1 MAEPP
6 RGLPQE
12 RFSYHQEIELEIESL
27 THLGQGAGRF
37 GGWLVRTPFA
47 LPGERIR
54 ARVYRNRAEYS
65 DADLIEVL
73 RPSPHRVRPAC
84 KLFGKCGG
92 CQYQHLAYEQ
102 QLRRKTRQV
111 QELADDVLKG
121 AHRVEPAIG
130 SPRPYGYRSKLT
142 PHFQKPRRGRELK
155 IGFLQVGRRSRL
167 VDVEQC
173 PIATEKINVALP
185 EVRKA
190 VLANSGQ
197 YKNGATLLLRETEE
211 GVATDHRTI
220 VTEVVGDLK
229 FRFKASEF
237 FQNNPMLLPQLIEYV
252 SRQARGQGLRYLIDA
267 YCGSGLFAL
276 SVGRHFEGAVG
287 IEISE
292 QAVAYARNNA
302 QLNGLQDCK
311 FQAGD
316 AAEVFQGVE
325 YPSGETVVVIDP
337 PRKGCSSGFLKQLFA
352 FGPARVIYV
361 SCHPATQMR
370 DLGAF
375 LESGYRISRLQP
387 IDLFPQT
394 RHIENIATLQMAG
407 F

>member
-1 MAEPP
+1 MAGPP

-12 RFSYHQEIELEIESL
+12 RFSYHQEIELEIENL
-27 THLGQGAGRF
+27 TQLGQGVGRF
-37 GGWLVRTPFA
+37 DGWLVRVLFS
-47 LPGERIR
+47 LPGERVR

-65 DADLIEVL
+65 DADLMEVL
-73 RPSPHRVRPAC
+73 RPSPDRVHPVC

-102 QLRRKTRQV
+102 QLKRKTRQV
-111 QELADDVLKG
+111 QELADEVLKG
-121 AHRVEPAIG
+121 AHRVEAAIG

-167 VDVEQC
+167 VDVEEC
-173 PIATEKINVALP
+173 PIATEKINAALP
-185 EVRKA
+185 EVRET

-211 GVATDHRTI
+211 GVATDHRAI
-220 VTEVVGDLK
+220 VTEAVGDLK

-237 FQNNPMLLPQLIEYV
+237 FQNNPVLLPQLIEHV

-276 SVGRHFEGAVG
+276 SVGRHFAGAVG
-287 IEISE
+287 VEISE
-292 QAVAYARNNA
+292 KAVAHARKNA

-311 FQAGD
+311 FQMGD
-316 AAEVFQGVE
+316 AAQIFHRVE
-325 YPSGETVVVIDP
+325 FPAGETVVVIDP
-337 PRKGCSSGFLKQLFA
+337 PRKGCSPGFLKQLFA

-370 DLGAF
+370 DLRAF
-375 LESGYRISRLQP
+375 LQSGYRICRLQP

-394 RHIENIATLQMAG
+394 RHIENIATLQKTG
-407 F
+407 V

>member
-1 MAEPP
+1 MAGPP

-12 RFSYHQEIELEIESL
+12 RFSYHQEIELEIENL
-27 THLGQGAGRF
+27 THMGQGVGRF
-37 GGWLVRTPFA
+37 DGWPVRVPFS
-47 LPGERIR
+47 LPGESIR
-54 ARVYRNRAEYS
+54 ARVYRNRADYS

-73 RPSPHRVRPAC
+73 RPSPDRVRPAC

-111 QELADDVLKG
+111 QELADEVLKG
-121 AHRVEPAIG
+121 AHRVEAAIG

-173 PIATEKINVALP
+173 PIATEKINAALP
-185 EVRKA
+185 EVRKT
-190 VLANSGQ
+190 VLANSGN

-211 GVATDHRTI
+211 GVATDHRAI
-220 VTEVVGDLK
+220 VTEAVGDLK

-237 FQNNPMLLPQLIEYV
+237 FQNNPVLLPQLIEHV
-252 SRQARGQGLRYLIDA
+252 SRQARGKGLRYLIDA

-287 IEISE
+287 VEISE
-292 QAVAYARNNA
+292 KAVAHARKNA

-311 FQAGD
+311 FQVGD
-316 AAEVFQGVE
+316 AAQIFHRVE
-325 YPSGETVVVIDP
+325 FPAGETVVVIDP
-337 PRKGCSSGFLKQLFA
+337 PRKGCSPGFLKQLFA

-375 LESGYRISRLQP
+375 LQSGYRICRLQP

-394 RHIENIATLQMAG
+394 RHIENIATLQKISV
-407 F
+407 

>member
-1 MAEPP
+1 MAGPP

-12 RFSYHQEIELEIESL
+12 RFSYHQEIELEIENL
-27 THLGQGAGRF
+27 THMGQGVGQF
-37 GGWLVRTPFA
+37 DGWPVRVPFS

-54 ARVYRNRAEYS
+54 ARVYRNRADYS

-92 CQYQHLAYEQ
+92 CQYQHLAYER
-102 QLRRKTRQV
+102 QLKEKTRQV
-111 QELADDVLKG
+111 QELADEALNG
-121 AHRVEPAIG
+121 THRVEAAIR

-173 PIATEKINVALP
+173 PIATEKINAALP
-185 EVRKA
+185 EVRKT
-190 VLANSGQ
+190 VLANSGH

-211 GVATDHRTI
+211 GVATDPRTI
-220 VTEVVGDLK
+220 VTEAVRDLK

-237 FQNNPMLLPQLIEYV
+237 FQNNPYLLPQLIEHV
-252 SRQARGQGLRYLIDA
+252 SQQARAQGLRYLIDA

-287 IEISE
+287 VEISE
-292 QAVAYARNNA
+292 QAVGYARNNA
-302 QLNGLQDCK
+302 QLNGLEGCK
-311 FQAGD
+311 FQVGD
-316 AAEVFQGVE
+316 AARIFHRVE
-325 YPSGETVVVIDP
+325 FPSDDTVVVIDP
-337 PRKGCSSGFLKQLFA
+337 PRKGCSPEFLEQLFA

-361 SCHPATQMR
+361 SCQPTTQIR

-375 LESGYRISRLQP
+375 QQSGYRICRLQP
-387 IDLFPQT
+387 FDLFPQT
-394 RHIENIATLQMAG
+394 RHIENIATLQKISV
-407 F
+407 

>member
-6 RGLPQE
+6 RGIPQE
-12 RFSYHQEIELEIESL
+12 KFSYHQEIELEIENL
-27 THLGQGAGRF
+27 THLGQGVGRF
-37 GGWLVRTPFA
+37 DGWPVRTPFA

-54 ARVYRNRAEYS
+54 ARVYRNRADYS

-102 QLRRKTRQV
+102 QLKRKTRQV
-111 QELADDVLKG
+111 QELADEVLKG
-121 AHRVEPAIG
+121 AHRVEVAIG
-130 SPRPYGYRSKLT
+130 SPHPYGYRSKLT

-173 PIATEKINVALP
+173 PIATEKINTALP
-185 EVRKA
+185 EVRKTI
-190 VLANSGQ
+190 LANSGH

-211 GVATDHRTI
+211 GVATDHRAI

-237 FQNNPMLLPQLIEYV
+237 FQNNPVLLPQLIDHV
-252 SRQARGQGLRYLIDA
+252 SRQARGKGLRYLIDT

-287 IEISE
+287 VEISE
-292 QAVAYARNNA
+292 KAVAHARKNA
-302 QLNGLQDCK
+302 QLNGLEDCK
-311 FQAGD
+311 FQVGD
-316 AAEVFQGVE
+316 AAQIFHRVE
-325 YPSGETVVVIDP
+325 FPAGEAVVVIDP
-337 PRKGCSSGFLKQLFA
+337 PRKGCSPGFLKQLFA

-361 SCHPATQMR
+361 SCHPTTQMR
-370 DLGAF
+370 DLCAF
-375 LESGYRISRLQP
+375 LQSGYRICRLQP

-394 RHIENIATLQMAG
+394 RHIENIATLQKISV
-407 F
+407 

>member
-1 MAEPP
+1 MAGPP

-12 RFSYHQEIELEIESL
+12 RFSYHQEIELEIENL
-27 THLGQGAGRF
+27 THMGQGVGRF
-37 GGWLVRTPFA
+37 DGWPVRVPFS
-47 LPGERIR
+47 LPGESIR

-65 DADLIEVL
+65 DADLMEVL

-111 QELADDVLKG
+111 QELADEVLKG
-121 AHRVEPAIG
+121 THCVEAAIG

-173 PIATEKINVALP
+173 PIATEKINAALP
-185 EVRKA
+185 EVRKT
-190 VLANSGQ
+190 VLANSGH

-211 GVATDHRTI
+211 GVATDHRAI

-237 FQNNPMLLPQLIEYV
+237 FQNNPVLLPQLIEHV
-252 SRQARGQGLRYLIDA
+252 SRQARGKGLRYLIDA

-287 IEISE
+287 VEISE
-292 QAVAYARNNA
+292 KAVAHARKNA

-311 FQAGD
+311 FQVGD
-316 AAEVFQGVE
+316 AAQIFHRVE
-325 YPSGETVVVIDP
+325 FPAGETVVVIDP
-337 PRKGCSSGFLKQLFA
+337 PRKGCSPGFLKQLFA

-375 LESGYRISRLQP
+375 LQSGYRICRLQP

-394 RHIENIATLQMAG
+394 RHIENIATLQKISV
-407 F
+407 

>member
-1 MAEPP
+1 MAGPP

-12 RFSYHQEIELEIESL
+12 RFSYHQEIELEIENL
-27 THLGQGAGRF
+27 THLGQGVGRF
-37 GGWLVRTPFA
+37 DGWPVRVPFS

-54 ARVYRNRAEYS
+54 ARVYRNRADYS

-111 QELADDVLKG
+111 QELAHEALKG
-121 AHRVEPAIG
+121 VHRVEAAIG

-142 PHFQKPRRGRELK
+142 PHFQKPRRGRDLK
-155 IGFLQVGRRSRL
+155 IGFLQVGRRSLL

-173 PIATEKINVALP
+173 PIATEKVNAALP
-185 EVRKA
+185 EVRKT

-211 GVATDHRTI
+211 GVATDHRAI
-220 VTEVVGDLK
+220 VTEAVGDLK

-237 FQNNPMLLPQLIEYV
+237 FQNNPVLLPQLIEHV
-252 SRQARGQGLRYLIDA
+252 SRQARGQGLRYLIDT

-287 IEISE
+287 VEISE
-292 QAVAYARNNA
+292 KAVAHARKNA

-311 FQAGD
+311 FQVGD
-316 AAEVFQGVE
+316 AAQIFHRVE
-325 YPSGETVVVIDP
+325 FPAGETVVVIDP
-337 PRKGCSSGFLKQLFA
+337 PRKGCSPGFLKQLFA

-370 DLGAF
+370 DLRAF
-375 LESGYRISRLQP
+375 LQSGYRICRLQP

-394 RHIENIATLQMAG
+394 RHIENIATLQKISV
-407 F
+407 

>member
-1 MAEPP
+1 MAGPP

-12 RFSYHQEIELEIESL
+12 RFSYHQEIELEIENL
-27 THLGQGAGRF
+27 THLGQGVGRF
-37 GGWLVRTPFA
+37 DGWPVRVPFS

-54 ARVYRNRAEYS
+54 ARVYRNRADYS

-73 RPSPHRVRPAC
+73 RPSPDRVRPAC

-111 QELADDVLKG
+111 QELADEALKG
-121 AHRVEPAIG
+121 THRVEAAIH
-130 SPRPYGYRSKLT
+130 SPRTYGYRSKLT

-173 PIATEKINVALP
+173 PIATEKINAALP
-185 EVRKA
+185 EVRKT
-190 VLANSGQ
+190 VLANSGL
-197 YKNGATLLLRETEE
+197 YKNGATLLLRESEE
-211 GVATDHRTI
+211 GVATDHRAI
-220 VTEVVGDLK
+220 VTEAVGNLR

-237 FQNNPMLLPQLIEYV
+237 FQNNPVLLPQLIEHV

-287 IEISE
+287 VEISE
-292 QAVAYARNNA
+292 KAVAHARKNA
-302 QLNGLQDCK
+302 QLNGLQECK
-311 FQAGD
+311 FQVGD
-316 AAEVFQGVE
+316 AAQIFHRVDF
-325 YPSGETVVVIDP
+325 PAGETVVVIDP
-337 PRKGCSSGFLKQLFA
+337 PRKGCSPGFLKQLFA

-375 LESGYRISRLQP
+375 QQSGYRICRLQP

-394 RHIENIATLQMAG
+394 RHIENIATLQKIGA
-407 F
+407 

>member
-1 MAEPP
+1 MAGPP
-6 RGLPQE
+6 KGLPQE
-12 RFSYHQEIELEIESL
+12 RFSYHQEIELEIENL
-27 THLGQGAGRF
+27 THLGQGIGRLD
-37 GGWLVRTPFA
+37 GWPVRVPFS

-54 ARVYRNRAEYS
+54 ARVYRNRVDYS

-111 QELADDVLKG
+111 QELADEALNG
-121 AHRVEPAIG
+121 THRVEAAIR

-142 PHFQKPRRGRELK
+142 PHFHKPRRGRELK

-173 PIATEKINVALP
+173 PIATQKINAAFP
-185 EVRKA
+185 EVRQS
-190 VLANSGQ
+190 VLENPGN
-197 YKNGATLLLRETEE
+197 YKNGATLLLREVEE
-211 GVATDHRTI
+211 GVVTDPRTI
-220 VTEVVGDLK
+220 VTEAVGNLK

-237 FQNNPMLLPQLIEYV
+237 FQNNPFLLPQLVEHV
-252 SRQARGQGLRYLIDA
+252 SQQARAQGLRYLIDA

-287 IEISE
+287 VEISE
-292 QAVAYARNNA
+292 KAVGYARNNA
-302 QLNGLQDCK
+302 QLNGLEGCK
-311 FQAGD
+311 FQVGD
-316 AAEVFQGVE
+316 AAQIFHQMEFPAV
-325 YPSGETVVVIDP
+325 ETVVVIDP
-337 PRKGCSSGFLKQLFA
+337 PRKGCSPGFLKQLFA

-370 DLGAF
+370 DLDAF
-375 LESGYRISRLQP
+375 QQSGYRICRLQP

-394 RHIENIATLQMAG
+394 RHIENIATLQKIG
-407 F
+407 V

>member
-1 MAEPP
+1 MAGLP

-12 RFSYHQEIELEIESL
+12 RFSYHQEIELEIENL
-27 THLGQGAGRF
+27 TQLGQGVGRF
-37 GGWLVRTPFA
+37 DGWPVRVLFS
-47 LPGERIR
+47 LPGERVR

-73 RPSPHRVRPAC
+73 RPSPDRVRPAC
-84 KLFGKCGG
+84 NLFGKCGG
-92 CQYQHLAYEQ
+92 CQYQHLAYEK

-111 QELADDVLKG
+111 QELADEALKG
-121 AHRVEPAIG
+121 AHRVEAAIG

-173 PIATEKINVALP
+173 PIATEKINATLP
-185 EVRKA
+185 KVRET

-211 GVATDHRTI
+211 GVATDHRAI
-220 VTEVVGDLK
+220 VTEAVGDLK

-237 FQNNPMLLPQLIEYV
+237 FQNNPVLLPQLIARV
-252 SRQARGQGLRYLIDA
+252 SRQARGKGLRYLIDA

-287 IEISE
+287 VEISE
-292 QAVAYARNNA
+292 KAVAHARQNA

-311 FQAGD
+311 FQVGD
-316 AAEVFQGVE
+316 AAQIFHRVE
-325 YPSGETVVVIDP
+325 FPAGETVVVIDP
-337 PRKGCSSGFLKQLFA
+337 PRKGCSPGFLKQLFA

-370 DLGAF
+370 DLRAF
-375 LESGYRISRLQP
+375 LQSGYRICRLQP

-394 RHIENIATLQMAG
+394 RHIENIATLQKISV
-407 F
+407 